1 MISILL
7 INYRYW
13 SWTSNGWQQKRTV
26 VTGTWLRATGRREIT
41 GEPLVHGNLVASQ
54 TIPTVTPLEPRVDRE
69 QIDVEPVSHRQQV
82 T

>member
-41 GEPLVHGNLVASQ
+41 GESLVHGNLVASQ
-54 TIPTVTPLEPRVDRE
+54 AIPTVTPWSRGWT
-69 QIDVEPVSHRQQV
+69 VSR
-82 T
+82 